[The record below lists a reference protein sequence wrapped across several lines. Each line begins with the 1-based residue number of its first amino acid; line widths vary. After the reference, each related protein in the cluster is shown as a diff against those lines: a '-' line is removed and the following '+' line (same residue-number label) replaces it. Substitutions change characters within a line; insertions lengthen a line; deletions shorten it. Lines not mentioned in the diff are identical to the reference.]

1 MGKAKKD
8 SKDGKPKTRKRKM
21 LGLAALGA
29 VATVLFRRN
38 RRSAKPE
45 GVWRDLGEP
54 RA

>member
-8 SKDGKPKTRKRKM
+8 SKDGKTTRKRKI

-29 VATVLFRRN
+29 AATVLFRRN

>member
-1 MGKAKKD
+1 MGKDKKN
-8 SKDGKPKTRKRKM
+8 SKDGKTKTRKRRIV
-21 LGLAALGA
+21 GLAALGA

-45 GVWRDLGEP
+45 GVWRDLGDP